1 MSQPVPM
8 RAGTYE
14 VDGKPV
20 SFNTRTFRLNR
31 DFNLNVASGNT
42 KDLVADGNFEVLYEL
57 DVEDGQGVIFG
68 RGANENPLQAQGFTG
83 LRLVNDTA
91 AAQADGDY
99 RIAVRTPQGKRV
111 TTLYEGDLADDDLFD
126 GAAGSGTE
134 KSRKDRSVF
143 SQTNTRSVTEPYVV
157 SIDVSVDSAI
167 TVDDAE
173 AETAGKLEGYRGEAM
188 R

>member
-31 DFNLNVASGNT
+31 DFNLNVASGDT

-68 RGANENPLQAQGFTG
+68 RGANENPLQAQGFAG
-83 LRLVNDTA
+83 IRLVNDTA
-91 AAQADGDY
+91 AAQADQL
-99 RIAVRTPQGKRV
+99 PQSCHV
-111 TTLYEGDLADDDLFD
+111 TKSE
-126 GAAGSGTE
+126 
-134 KSRKDRSVF
+134 SRKEKRKHWLPIA
-143 SQTNTRSVTEPYVV
+143 TLWATTKR
-157 SIDVSVDSAI
+157 
-167 TVDDAE
+167 
-173 AETAGKLEGYRGEAM
+173 L
-188 R
+188 